1 MILYFLSLVLFM
13 MGLYCLVAKKNI
25 IKKIIGIVITEY
37 SINLFLIL
45 IGYRSRGIAPILLKG
60 IPASEM
66 ARRGV
71 DPLPQALVLTSIV
84 IGLGVLALMVAICL
98 RLYEKYK
105 TFDMSEINE
114 LRG

>member
-1 MILYFLSLVLFM
+1 MILYFLSLALFV

-25 IKKIIGIVITEY
+25 IKKVIGIVITEY
-37 SINLFLIL
+37 SINMFLIL
-45 IGYRSRGIAPILLKG
+45 VGYRTGGIAPVLMKG
-60 IPASEM
+60 MEKSEIVS
-66 ARRGV
+66 RSV

-84 IGLGVLALMVAICL
+84 IGLGVLALMVSLCL

-105 TFDMSEINE
+105 TFDMSEIKR

>member
-1 MILYFLSLVLFM
+1 

-25 IKKIIGIVITEY
+25 IKKIIGITIIEY

-45 IGYRSRGIAPILLKG
+45 IGYRRGGVAPILMKDMSVAEL
-60 IPASEM
+60 AE
-66 ARRGV
+66 RGV
-71 DPLPQALVLTSIV
+71 DPLPQALVMTSIV
-84 IGLGVLALMVAICL
+84 IGLGVLALMVAVCL

-105 TFDMSEINE
+105 TFDMSEINR

>member
-1 MILYFLSLVLFM
+1 MILYFLSLVLFV

-25 IKKIIGIVITEY
+25 VKKIIGICITEY

-45 IGYRSRGIAPILLKG
+45 IGYRRDGVAPILLKG
-60 IPASEM
+60 MNASEI
-66 ARRGV
+66 AEHGV

-105 TFDMSEINE
+105 TFDMSEINK
-114 LRG
+114 LQG

>member
-1 MILYFLSLVLFM
+1 MVLYFLSMVLFV

-25 IKKIIGIVITEY
+25 IKKIIGITIIEY

-45 IGYRSRGIAPILLKG
+45 IGYRRGGVAPILMKDMSVAEL
-60 IPASEM
+60 AE
-66 ARRGV
+66 RGV

-84 IGLGVLALMVAICL
+84 IGLGVLALMVAVCL

-105 TFDMSEINE
+105 TFDMSEINR

>member
-1 MILYFLSLVLFM
+1 MILYFLSLVLFV

-45 IGYRSRGIAPILLKG
+45 IAYRRGGIAPILLKG
-60 IPASEM
+60 MSGTEIASH
-66 ARRGV
+66 AV

-84 IGLGVLALMVAICL
+84 IGLGVLALMVGICL